1 MDAKT
6 VKSYLPG
13 FLLIA
18 ILVAIAFE
26 INHLQSAISPLALC
40 VAFGFIAANLF
51 TWPTYAA
58 PATKIS
64 SKTLMRIGV
73 ALLGAQVSVASLK
86 EIGIKGVITVAI
98 VVSFTI
104 FGILAL
110 SKLFKMSGDLGLLI
124 GVGFGVCGA
133 TAVAAIRPQ
142 TRATEEETSYAIG
155 LIALCGT
162 LSIFMLPFLG
172 HLLNLD
178 TREFGSWA
186 GAAVHDVGQVIATA
200 SVWGDGADKYAIV
213 VKLARVCL
221 LAPIVLILSIRH
233 RKWLTS
239 QGKSGTTGAKVP
251 LIPLFVLGFIAVATI
266 NNLFA
271 IDSTIHDYIVLTSKV
286 LLGAGLVALGSGV
299 RWKAIR
305 AIGPRPMA
313 MGMIAWV
320 IVAGVALAAVK
331 VTGL

>member
-1 MDAKT
+1 MLKT
-6 VKSYLPG
+6 YVPG
-13 FLLIA
+13 FALIGS
-18 ILVAIAFE
+18 LVALAFE
-26 INHLQSAISPLALC
+26 INHIQSAISPLALC
-40 VAFGFIAANLF
+40 VAFGFLVANFIQWPAFAAS
-51 TWPTYAA
+51 
-58 PATKIS
+58 ATKIS
-64 SKTLMRIGV
+64 SKTIMRIGV
-73 ALLGAQVSVASLK
+73 ALLGAQVSVASLR
-86 EIGIKGVITVAI
+86 EIGLKGVLTVGI
-98 VVSFTI
+98 VVTFTI

-110 SKLFKMSGDLGLLI
+110 SKVFKMSGDLGLLI

-155 LIALCGT
+155 LISLCGT
-162 LSIFMLPFLG
+162 LSIFLLPFIG
-172 HLLNLD
+172 HAINLD

-186 GAAVHDVGQVIATA
+186 GAAVHDVGQVVATA

-233 RKWLTS
+233 RRWLTS
-239 QGKSGTTGAKVP
+239 QGRSQTTSAKVP
-251 LIPLFVLGFIAVATI
+251 LIPYFVLGFIAVATFHNVVDI
-266 NNLFA
+266 NARFLA
-271 IDSTIHDYIVLTSKV
+271 DIVLTSK
-286 LLGAGLVALGSGV
+286 LMLGAGLVALGSGV
-299 RWKAIR
+299 RWRAIR
-305 AIGPRPMA
+305 AIGARPMA

>member
-1 MDAKT
+1 VVKT
-6 VKSYLPG
+6 YVPG
-13 FLLIA
+13 FALIA
-18 ILVAIAFE
+18 ALVALAFE
-26 INHLQSAISPLALC
+26 INHIQSAISPLALC
-40 VAFGFIAANLF
+40 VAFGFIVANF
-51 TWPTYAA
+51 IQWPAFAA
-58 PATKIS
+58 PATKVS
-64 SKTLMRIGV
+64 SKTIMRIGV
-73 ALLGAQVSVASLK
+73 ALLGAQVSVASLR
-86 EIGIKGVITVAI
+86 EIGLKGVLTVGI
-98 VVSFTI
+98 VVTFTI
-104 FGILAL
+104 FGILGL

-155 LIALCGT
+155 LISLCGT
-162 LSIFMLPFLG
+162 LSIFLLPFIG
-172 HLLNLD
+172 HSIGLD

-186 GAAVHDVGQVIATA
+186 GAAVHDVGQVVATA

-233 RKWLTS
+233 RRWLTS
-239 QGKSGTTGAKVP
+239 QGKTEIATAKIP
-251 LIPLFVLGFIAVATI
+251 LIPYFVLGFISVATI
-266 NNLFA
+266 HNLVEINERLLA
-271 IDSTIHDYIVLTSKV
+271 DIVFTSK
-286 LLGAGLVALGSGV
+286 LMLGAGLVALGSGV

-331 VTGL
+331 ITGL

>member
-1 MDAKT
+1 MVKT
-6 VKSYLPG
+6 YAPG
-13 FLLIA
+13 FALIA
-18 ILVAIAFE
+18 ALVALAFE

-40 VAFGFIAANLF
+40 VAFGFIVANF
-51 TWPTYAA
+51 IQWPAFAA

-73 ALLGAQVSVASLK
+73 ALLGAQVSVISLK
-86 EIGIKGVITVAI
+86 EIGLKGVITVAI
-98 VVSFTI
+98 VVTFTI
-104 FGILAL
+104 FGILGL

-155 LIALCGT
+155 LISLCGT
-162 LSIFMLPFLG
+162 LSIFLLPFLG
-172 HLLNLD
+172 HILNLD

-186 GAAVHDVGQVIATA
+186 GAAVHDVGQVVATA
-200 SVWGDGADKYAIV
+200 SVWGDDADKYAIV

-239 QGKSGTTGAKVP
+239 QGKSETSSAKVP
-251 LIPLFVLGFIAVATI
+251 LIPYFVLGFIAVATI
-266 NNLFA
+266 TNIVDLNEAL
-271 IDSTIHDYIVLTSKV
+271 HDYIVLTSKL

-299 RWKAIR
+299 RWRAIR

-313 MGMIAWV
+313 MGMVAWV

>member
-1 MDAKT
+1 VVKT
-6 VKSYLPG
+6 YVPG
-13 FLLIA
+13 FALIA
-18 ILVAIAFE
+18 ALVALAFE
-26 INHLQSAISPLALC
+26 INHVQSAISPLALC
-40 VAFGFIAANLF
+40 VAFGFIVANF
-51 TWPTYAA
+51 IQWPAFAA
-58 PATKIS
+58 PATKVS
-64 SKTLMRIGV
+64 SKTIMRIGV
-73 ALLGAQVSVASLK
+73 ALLGAQVSVASLR
-86 EIGIKGVITVAI
+86 EIGLKGVLTVGI
-98 VVSFTI
+98 VVTFTI
-104 FGILAL
+104 FGILGL

-155 LIALCGT
+155 LISLCGT
-162 LSIFMLPFLG
+162 LSIFLLPFIG
-172 HLLNLD
+172 HSIGLD

-186 GAAVHDVGQVIATA
+186 GAAVHDVGQVVATA

-233 RKWLTS
+233 RRWLTS
-239 QGKSGTTGAKVP
+239 QGKTETASAKIP
-251 LIPLFVLGFIAVATI
+251 LIPYFVLGFIAVATI
-266 NNLFA
+266 HNLVEINA
-271 IDSTIHDYIVLTSKV
+271 RLLADIVFTSK
-286 LLGAGLVALGSGV
+286 LMLGAGLVALGSGV
-299 RWKAIR
+299 RWRAIR